1 MIVLYYAVSVL
12 GLLPPRKIAS
22 NPQTN
27 PMRNPNPNR
36 GAIFLGDNWLSPN
49 PKTNPDLDPSPNP
62 NWGVIFLGRG
72 GDNCTD
78 TCSFIGCLTYLS
90 IFYFNLGVNMTTKK
104 NKIKNIIKKTNAA
117 LHKNE
122 TLH

>member
-1 MIVLYYAVSVL
+1 MIVLYYAISVL

-36 GAIFLGDNWLSPN
+36 GAISLGDNWLSPN

-62 NWGVIFLGRG
+62 NWGVIFLRRG

>member
-1 MIVLYYAVSVL
+1 MIVLYYAISVL

-27 PMRNPNPNR
+27 PMRN
-36 GAIFLGDNWLSPN
+36 
-49 PKTNPDLDPSPNP
+49 PNP